1 MAKFLTKEGLT
12 EGIPL
17 TTHDEEMYHKFEKG
31 LNSLKSTYLTTGER
45 EAVLAYVFGTFVLT
59 ERFPV
64 SDIVVI
70 TENAEQGDYDIAI

>member
-1 MAKFLTKEGLT
+1 MAKFLTKEGLA

-17 TTHDEEMYHKFEKG
+17 TTHDEEMYSKFAKG
-31 LNSLKSTYLTTGER
+31 LDSLKSAYLTTAEK
-45 EAVLAYVFGTFVLT
+45 EAILAYVFGTFVLT

-70 TENAEQGDYDIAI
+70 TENTEQGDDDITI